1 MEGYSCEL
9 PICRDG
15 SRPARCFEESTC
27 LKLIGDGG
35 GLKLWDT
42 YSISSTASFS
52 PKDLFRILERDD
64 HWHRFNL

>member
-9 PICRDG
+9 PICRNG

-35 GLKLWDT
+35 RFEALG
-42 YSISSTASFS
+42 YVQY
-52 PKDLFRILERDD
+52 LFDG
-64 HWHRFNL
+64 